1 MEPTFNGRKEYE
13 MEIKTK
19 EDIIALSEAMD
30 KLKERAI
37 EVAGYLGCI
46 GGSWEFESMDI
57 GKDNICVSAY
67 DICYDLHDTQ
77 SVTFPM
83 ECIFDEE
90 FLKDYKIRK
99 DEEKRLY
106 KEQKFLEEQQKKE
119 SKERA
124 EYERLKA
131 KYD

>member
-1 MEPTFNGRKEYE
+1 

-30 KLKERAI
+30 KLEERAI
-37 EVAGYLGCI
+37 EVAEYLGCI
-46 GGSWEFESMDI
+46 GGGWEFESMDI
-57 GKDNICVSAY
+57 GKDNICVIAY
-67 DICYDLHDTQ
+67 DIYYDLHDTQ

-83 ECIFDEE
+83 ECIFDEG

-106 KEQKFLEEQQKKE
+106 EEQKLLEEQQKKE

-131 KYD
+131 KYN